1 MTKKDMDNIL
11 EALGEATFAG
21 LFKFVK
27 EYEMKKIIEVAHVFD
42 KDRFN
47 PGTDLPT
54 VRITIEPIR
63 DSELNENYEN
73 FKKKQLN

>member
-27 EYEMKKIIEVAHVFD
+27 EYKMKKIIEVAHVFD
-42 KDRFN
+42 NDKFS

-54 VRITIEPIR
+54 VRITIEPII
-63 DSELNENYEN
+63 DSEVNKKYED